1 MRVVEDDVNERVRRN
16 AGVETRYTTP
26 HEAVKAGALA
36 LFGEKYGD
44 EVRVVSMGGADEG
57 RSYSTELCGGTH
69 VRRTGDIGLFKIVGE
84 GAVAAGV
91 RRLEALTGAA
101 AEAHVAAEEQQLGET
116 AALLKA
122 PPGELAARVA
132 ALIDE
137 RRRLE
142 RELADQRRALATGR
156 GSAGPRDVAG
166 VKLAARLLAGVPAKE
181 LNAMAD
187 GLKKLIGTAV
197 LARVS
202 REGARAWLW
211 W

>member
-16 AGVETRYTTP
+16 AAVETRYTTP
-26 HEAVKAGALA
+26 DEVVKAGALA

-122 PPGELAARVA
+122 PTSELPARVA
-132 ALIDE
+132 PLLEE
-137 RRRLE
+137 RRRLG
-142 RELADQRRALATGR
+142 RALADHRRAVAAGR
-156 GSAGPRDVAG
+156 GPGRR
-166 VKLAARLLAGVPAKE
+166 AAP
-181 LNAMAD
+181 
-187 GLKKLIGTAV
+187 
-197 LARVS
+197 S
-202 REGARAWLW
+202 GA
-211 W
+211 